1 MLDEKKNRKVYLFAG
16 GGTGGHLFPAVALAE
31 KIKELD
37 AKAEIHFVGTSRG
50 LESRVIPSL
59 GYPLHRIAVRGMRR
73 YVSLSNLFVPMA
85 LLWSFFQSLY
95 LILKLRPSVVVG
107 TGGYVS
113 GPVLFMA
120 SLLAKPTLIQE
131 QNSYPGATTRLL
143 ARRVNRVC
151 TSFAE
156 SLDYF
161 KKKDHVRLLGNPV
174 RKLDLSIGK
183 EAARQSFNLF
193 PDKLTM
199 FIFGG
204 SQGAKAINQAVLAC
218 LDEVMMKSN
227 VQVLWSCGKTS
238 YDEVAERAGDH
249 PERIHIAEFIDD
261 MERAYAASDF
271 VLCRAGAL
279 TLAEITLCGLPS
291 ILVPYPLAAAGHQE
305 ANARSL
311 ERIGAAKVILEK
323 EIKTSELFQRI
334 FDLIQNDAERKR
346 MSLAAKSAAHPNA
359 TADIASEIIQLAKQE
374 KEM

>member
-1 MLDEKKNRKVYLFAG
+1 LADEKKNRKVYLFAG

-37 AKAEIHFVGTSRG
+37 AKAEIHFVGTKRG
-50 LESRVIPSL
+50 LEAAVIPSL

-73 YVSLSNLFVPMA
+73 YVSLSNLFVPFA

-95 LILKLRPSVVVG
+95 LILKLRPCVIVG

-131 QNSYPGATTRLL
+131 QNSYPGVTTRLL

-151 TSFAE
+151 TSFEE
-156 SLDYF
+156 SFDYF
-161 KKKDHVRLLGNPV
+161 EKKGNIRLTGNPV
-174 RKLDLSIGK
+174 RKLDLSIGR
-183 EAARQSFNLF
+183 EEARQSFDLF

-204 SQGAKAINQAVLAC
+204 SQGAKAINQVVLAC
-218 LDEVMMKSN
+218 LDELMAKSG
-227 VQVLWSCGKTS
+227 VQILWSCGKTS
-238 YDEVAERAGDH
+238 YDEVAERARDY
-249 PERIHIAEFIDD
+249 PERIHVAEFIGE

-271 VLCRAGAL
+271 VLCRSGAL
-279 TLAEITLCGLPS
+279 TLAEVTLYGLPS
-291 ILVPYPLAAAGHQE
+291 ILVPLPLAAAGHQE

-311 ERIGAAKVILEK
+311 ERIGAAEVILE
-323 EIKTSELFQRI
+323 EDIKTKELLHRI
-334 FDLIQNDAERKR
+334 FDLIQNDTMRKK
-346 MSLAAKSAAHPNA
+346 MSLAAKSAARPNA
-359 TADIASEIIQLAKQE
+359 TADIAREIIQLADQG